1 MVEVKKAGATR
12 VLRSG
17 APKRFPPTEMI
28 NAGNEQNGTYK
39 RFDVDQKVA
48 TILNNFQVPAANRAR
63 RLYVYRDTCDINL
76 LTKGISFT
84 AFIKW
89 EKLEYHA
96 ARKGSNTFWETGYVG
111 EIDGFPYYS
120 TKVNARRSVA
130 LRVLV
135 DFFAFKH
142 YNSRTVIKN
151 SYWPE
156 SIMNKTSIT
165 NENFVI
171 LVENKG
177 AGHHDDHLFC
187 ILLKHG
193 TRYTLLIPRDAD
205 HKPWKEVEF
214 EAKNWSKKRGP
225 HR

>member
-1 MVEVKKAGATR
+1 LKRSNDSDEDSDSDDGHELFISNLSRKAMVEVKKAGATR

-111 EIDGFPYYS
+111 EIDGFHTIPPKS
-120 TKVNARRSVA
+120 MPDGR
-130 LRVLV
+130 
-135 DFFAFKH
+135 
-142 YNSRTVIKN
+142 
-151 SYWPE
+151 WP
-156 SIMNKTSIT
+156 
-165 NENFVI
+165 F
-171 LVENKG
+171 G
-177 AGHHDDHLFC
+177 
-187 ILLKHG
+187 
-193 TRYTLLIPRDAD
+193 Y
-205 HKPWKEVEF
+205 
-214 EAKNWSKKRGP
+214 
-225 HR
+225 

>member
-1 MVEVKKAGATR
+1 
-12 VLRSG
+12 
-17 APKRFPPTEMI
+17 MI
-28 NAGNEQNGTYK
+28 NAGNEHDGTYK

-48 TILNNFQVPAANRAR
+48 TILNNFQVPAAGRAK
-63 RLYVYRDTCDINL
+63 RLYVYKETCDV
-76 LTKGISFT
+76 LTRVVSYT

-89 EKLEYHA
+89 EKMDYHA
-96 ARKGSNTFWETGYVG
+96 SRKGSNTFWETGYVG
-111 EIDGFPYYS
+111 EHDGFPYYS
-120 TKVNARRSVA
+120 TKANARRAVA

-135 DFFAFKH
+135 DFFAYKQRH
-142 YNSRTVIKN
+142 NRTTPRN

-156 SIMNKTSIT
+156 AIMNKTSIT

-177 AGHHDDHLFC
+177 AGHNDDHLFC

-193 TRYTLLIPRDAD
+193 PRYTLMVPRDAD

-214 EAKNWSKKRGP
+214 QAKNWSKKRGANG
-225 HR
+225 